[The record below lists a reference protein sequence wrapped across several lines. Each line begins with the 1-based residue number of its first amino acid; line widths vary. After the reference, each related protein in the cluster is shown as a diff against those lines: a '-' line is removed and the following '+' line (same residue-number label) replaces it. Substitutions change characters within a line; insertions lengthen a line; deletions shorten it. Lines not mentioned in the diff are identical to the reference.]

1 MFPYWLIFSIFAV
14 GSIGKLRRNATV
26 LPPLFLVA
34 MVFLVMFIGLRYEVG
49 GDWKPYILMYDMVR
63 DADWSDVLAQND
75 PAYMLL
81 NRFSGMFDGEM
92 WPINLACGAL
102 FCWGLAKF
110 ANDQPNPWLAVLIA
124 VPYMVIVVAMGY
136 TRQSVAI
143 GLMLAAIPAF
153 QRGRYVTFFFYI
165 VFAAMF
171 HKTVIAAIPLVA
183 LSTVRHR
190 FLIWATAGAMGSAIF
205 LVFISTF
212 LDAMVDNYVNQEMNS
227 DGAGI
232 RVAMIAIPALIY
244 MMAQR
249 RFVINEQER
258 VLWRNFALASLLMVV
273 GLGVSSSST
282 IIDRVS
288 LYLMP
293 LQIVVLSRLPLAFPR
308 NGKQNGLLIGSV
320 VVYSAFIQFVWL
332 NFASHAE
339 YWVPYYNYF
348 TKN

>member
-14 GSIGKLRRNATV
+14 GSIGRLRRNATA

-34 MVFLVMFIGLRYEVG
+34 MVFLAMFIGLRYEVG
-49 GDWKPYILMYDMVR
+49 GDWKPYLLMYDMVR

-81 NRFSGMFDGEM
+81 NRFSGTFDGEM
-92 WPINLACGAL
+92 WPVNLVCGAL

-124 VPYMVIVVAMGY
+124 IPYMVIVVAMGY
-136 TRQSVAI
+136 TRQAVAI

-165 VFAAMF
+165 IFAAMF

-232 RVAMIAIPALIY
+232 RVAMIAIPAFIY
-244 MMAQR
+244 MLAQN

-258 VLWRNFALASLLMVV
+258 VLWRNFAIASLLMVV
-273 GLGVSSSST
+273 GLAVSSSST

-308 NGKQNGLLIGSV
+308 NGRQNGLLVGTVI
-320 VVYSAFIQFVWL
+320 VYSAFIQFVWL

-339 YWVPYYNYF
+339 YWVPYYTYF